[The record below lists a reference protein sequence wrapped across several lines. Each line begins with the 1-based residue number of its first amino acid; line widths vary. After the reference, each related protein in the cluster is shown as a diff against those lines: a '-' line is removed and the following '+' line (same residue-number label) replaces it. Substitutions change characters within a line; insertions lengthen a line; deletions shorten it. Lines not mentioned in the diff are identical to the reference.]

1 MTVNGNASHMLSNAN
16 ASMDIVR
23 HSIEYMSTQNHIN
36 LTAYQ
41 LALTAEYLLKGLSY
55 ANGITPPNTHNHK
68 LLASVL
74 GKKNISLP
82 MDFRRK
88 LPVLYDYQC
97 TTRYDSTVE
106 VDKDE
111 LLDATDAV
119 ERYLKLV
126 WEMYTKESVQSL

>member
-55 ANGITPPNTHNHK
+55 ANDITPPNTHNHK

-74 GKKNISLP
+74 
-82 MDFRRK
+82 
-88 LPVLYDYQC
+88 
-97 TTRYDSTVE
+97 
-106 VDKDE
+106 
-111 LLDATDAV
+111 
-119 ERYLKLV
+119 
-126 WEMYTKESVQSL
+126 